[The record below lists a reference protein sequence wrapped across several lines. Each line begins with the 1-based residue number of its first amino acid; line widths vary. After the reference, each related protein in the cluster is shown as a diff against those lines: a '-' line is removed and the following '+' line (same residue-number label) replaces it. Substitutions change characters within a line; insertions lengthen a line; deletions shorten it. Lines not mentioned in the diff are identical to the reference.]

1 MNSRQSIIIAAAR
14 SDERPKNLCMTPLKK
29 NVKAGQ
35 HLFRE
40 NDRSRELYIIQSGK
54 IRIYRTA
61 GGKEIELAT
70 LEKGAVFGEMALI
83 DGKPR
88 SASARA
94 VDDCSVFIIDAET
107 FHEKIR
113 GVPPWFMSIIRM
125 TSQKIRQANRR
136 LQNISGEH
144 QGAHIIMTLYLFF
157 ERFDRSGNGLAIQST
172 QHQLIQLL
180 GVTYQTITRTFDFL
194 HTSKFVEI
202 RDELIR
208 PLDMKRLALYCEF
221 LRLLIRKQLDGQEA
235 PSQKISSLAA
245 VLIKKYPQIIGQ
257 DSSSTSIEG
266 DYFYHLLE
274 SNNLDED
281 HADFIGILTGL
292 GLCTTQRKP
301 RGNNQRPLSDVTV
314 RLNHNG
320 WKRMYL
326 FDQFNSFTPGC

>member
-1 MNSRQSIIIAAAR
+1 
-14 SDERPKNLCMTPLKK
+14 MTPIKK
-29 NVKAGQ
+29 AVKAGQ

-61 GGKEIELAT
+61 GGKEIELTT
-70 LEKGAVFGEMALI
+70 LEKGSVFGEMALI

-94 VDDCSVFIIDAET
+94 VDDCSVIIIDAET

-125 TSQKIRQANRR
+125 TSHKIRQANRR

-144 QGAHIIMTLYLFF
+144 QGAHITMTLYLFF
-157 ERFDRSGNGLAIQST
+157 ERFDKPGNGLVIQST

-180 GVTYQTITRTFDFL
+180 GVTYQTVTRTFDFL
-194 HTSKFVEI
+194 HINKFVEI
-202 RDELIR
+202 RDDLIR
-208 PLDMKRLALYCEF
+208 PLDQKRLGLYCEF
-221 LRLLIRKQLDGQEA
+221 LRLLIRKQLEGLEL
-235 PSQKISSLAA
+235 PSSKVSALAE
-245 VLIKKYPQIIGQ
+245 VLIKKYPQIIKQ
-257 DSSSTSIEG
+257 DSSSTSVEG

-274 SNNLDED
+274 SNELNED
-281 HADFIGILTGL
+281 HADVIEILSGL
-292 GLCTTQRKP
+292 GLCIVQRNP
-301 RGNNQRPLSDVTV
+301 RGGSQRPMSDVTI

-326 FDQFNSFTPGC
+326 LNMFNSLTPGC